1 MSTTRS
7 ERTLAARERGR
18 PGSHVA
24 GPAGSAAM
32 KRPFGVTIIG
42 ILLLLQGLS
51 LLVTVASAA
60 WVQLTHEGSD
70 LQSTLAVNL
79 GGFTLN
85 EWLSAAVMGVLGL
98 FSAAAGIG
106 VLRLLPWAWFGA
118 MALQGWTL
126 ATLLLNYFVRG
137 GGGYPSMPL
146 GVIIV
151 FYLNTRSVRNTFDLA
166 QRAANPEEG
175 MLPPP

>member
-1 MSTTRS
+1 
-7 ERTLAARERGR
+7 
-18 PGSHVA
+18 
-24 GPAGSAAM
+24 M

-42 ILLLLQGLS
+42 ILLLLQGLA
-51 LLVTVASAA
+51 LLASVAFAL
-60 WVQLTHEGSD
+60 WVQLTHDGSE

-85 EWLSAAVMGVLGL
+85 QWLSATVMGALGL

-137 GGGYPSMPL
+137 GGGYLSMLL

-151 FYLNTRSVRNTFDLA
+151 FYLNTRSVRDTFDLA
-166 QRAANPEEG
+166 QRRAQPEEG
-175 MLPPP
+175 MLPLAASPTGAPATAAEVTTPSRRQDAFDTEATG

>member
-1 MSTTRS
+1 
-7 ERTLAARERGR
+7 
-18 PGSHVA
+18 
-24 GPAGSAAM
+24 M

-42 ILLLLQGLS
+42 ILLLLQGLA
-51 LLVTVASAA
+51 LLASVAFAL
-60 WVQLTHEGSD
+60 WVQLTHEGSE

-85 EWLSAAVMGVLGL
+85 QWLSATVMGALGL

-137 GGGYPSMPL
+137 GGGYLSMLL

-151 FYLNTRSVRNTFDLA
+151 FYLNTRAVRDTFDLA
-166 QRAANPEEG
+166 QRGANPEEG
-175 MLPPP
+175 MLPPAASPTGAPATAAEVTTPSRRQDVFDTEATG